1 MHPCLSPDTARRALL
16 REEVGRF
23 RARESRRVFDLALH
37 VGQLGGPR
45 DTFVVPARDLPVMDV
60 GLRTDVASALLEG
73 TDASWGDAWVTRPGT
88 PELHDL
94 DLQWLAAVT
103 EVFAMHGRT
112 LEGFWV
118 LTRFGWRDALTEE
131 TRVWK
136 RLRL

>member
-1 MHPCLSPDTARRALL
+1 MHPSLSPDITRRGVL

-23 RARESRRVFDLALH
+23 RARESRRVFDLAVH
-37 VGQLGGPR
+37 IGQLGGRR
-45 DTFVVPARDLPVMDV
+45 DIFVVPARDLPVMDV
-60 GLRTDVASALLEG
+60 GLRTDVAAALLEG
-73 TDASWGDAWVTRPGT
+73 TDESWREAWVTRPGT

-94 DLQWLAAVT
+94 DLQWLAAVR
-103 EVFAMHGRT
+103 EAFAMHGRT

-118 LTRFGWRDALTEE
+118 ITRFGWRDALTEE

>member
-1 MHPCLSPDTARRALL
+1 MHATPSPTRRALL

-23 RARESRRVFDLALH
+23 RARESRRVFDLAVH
-37 VGQLGGPR
+37 VGRLGAAR

-60 GLRTDVASALLEG
+60 GLRIDVASSLVDG
-73 TDASWGDAWVTRPGT
+73 ASDGEAWLTRPGT

-94 DLQWLAAVT
+94 DLQWLAAMT
-103 EVFAMHGRT
+103 EAFAMHGRT
-112 LEGFWV
+112 FEGFWV
-118 LTRFGWRDALTEE
+118 VTRFGWRDAMTEE